1 MSSAGGQEPRL
12 PSATLVEAL
21 VVAAGAFVLA
31 ILATWPLVTM
41 FGSGWRFENN
51 DAYFSVWRI
60 GWMARTIVVDPAHLF
75 DANIFAP
82 HPNTLAYSESTVGLG
97 ALAAPAYW
105 STGNAVAAHNT
116 IVLLAFATSAIC
128 AYFLARRLTN
138 SRPAAIVS
146 AVLFA
151 YCPYV
156 FGRLSH
162 IHLIFT
168 AGLPLSLLAFH
179 AWVDR
184 PSLPRALGLGLALVV
199 TSATSGY
206 YGIFAGVSV
215 GIAWIFYAVYR
226 SQWRA
231 TDYWMGGL
239 VAAGT
244 WALLMLPL
252 YRPHWQLRQNQ
263 FQRTLDDARMWSA
276 DWPAYLASSAWAH
289 RWLHPLIGSW
299 SDTLFP
305 GFIAIVLAG
314 IGVATLRSRSG
325 TREAVLFY
333 LLLAV
338 FAFWMSFGPKAGLYT
353 AMFHAIP
360 LFSWMRTP
368 SRFAIVFALALS
380 VLAGVAVASML
391 RRLPAARSVAVAIGL
406 ASVAWIELATLP
418 LPLTRQPIPAIYDTL
433 AKLPPGA
440 VVELPFHADRQ
451 SYHAHT
457 LYMYYS
463 TRHWLPLVNGYSDY
477 LPPDFRRLATKMAEF
492 PDDESLAMLRT
503 RAARYVL
510 VHRGL
515 YPVPARERIMR
526 ALDSSPDLRPI
537 TGGADIRLYGIVG
550 GR

>member
-1 MSSAGGQEPRL
+1 MLG
-12 PSATLVEAL
+12 
-21 VVAAGAFVLA
+21 VAAGACVLA

-82 HPNTLAYSESTVGLG
+82 HTNTLAYSESTVGLG
-97 ALAAPAYW
+97 ALAAPVYW

-215 GIAWIFYAVYR
+215 GVAWIFYAIYR
-226 SQWRA
+226 SRWRA
-231 TDYWMGGL
+231 ADYWMGGL

-252 YRPHWQLRQNQ
+252 YRPHWQVRQNQ

-305 GFIAIVLAG
+305 GFIAVVLAG
-314 IGVATLRSRSG
+314 IGVSRLRSKSAAPARRCCSTRCSRGSHSGCRSARRPVSTPRCFTRFRCSPGCGRPAVSQSCLRSRCRCSPASPLRG
-325 TREAVLFY
+325 
-333 LLLAV
+333 
-338 FAFWMSFGPKAGLYT
+338 WCAGCRRR
-353 AMFHAIP
+353 AQSSSP
-360 LFSWMRTP
+360 LV
-368 SRFAIVFALALS
+368 SRQS
-380 VLAGVAVASML
+380 RGSSS
-391 RRLPAARSVAVAIGL
+391 RHCRCR
-406 ASVAWIELATLP
+406 
-418 LPLTRQPIPAIYDTL
+418 LTRQPIPAIYDTL

-440 VVELPFHADRQ
+440 VVELPFYADRQ

-492 PDDESLAMLRT
+492 PDAESLAMLRT

-515 YPVPARERIMR
+515 YPVPAREMIMR

-537 TGGADIRLYGIVG
+537 TGDADIRLYEIVG
-550 GR
+550 AR